1 MSCALLVAASGNES
15 NRNQTPSYTIAVA
28 PPAAADGIIAVAALQ
43 SPGAPHEALTVASF
57 SNTNAI
63 VAAPGASI
71 YSARAGGGYHY
82 LSGTSMASPHVAGV
96 AALWAERQL
105 QKNSKIDIKALYAQL
120 VGNASTK
127 RLVTGIAPIDVGQGL
142 VVAPRD

>member
-1 MSCALLVAASGNES
+1 MQATSVALQAYRENVRLFNSLVLFVGARLSPMSCALLVAASGNES

-71 YSARAGGGYHY
+71 SR
-82 LSGTSMASPHVAGV
+82 L
-96 AALWAERQL
+96 ALE
-105 QKNSKIDIKALYAQL
+105 
-120 VGNASTK
+120 V
-127 RLVTGIAPIDVGQGL
+127 GIAASWHEYG
-142 VVAPRD
+142 